1 MAQVNVFYEPE
12 TEALTIFWQ
21 SPRKNQICTELD
33 NGLILIK
40 DETTGEAIGLEILSY
55 RPGDDRFDTV
65 SVQIGQPVF
74 NSSPR
79 V

>member
-1 MAQVNVFYEPE
+1 MAQVNVYYEPE
-12 TEALTIFWQ
+12 TEVLTVFWQ

-55 RPGDDRFDTV
+55 RPGDTHFDTV
-65 SVQIGQPVF
+65 SVHIGQPA
-74 NSSPR
+74 PLPAP
-79 V
+79 